1 MVEPLNTEVYYTAKA
16 SSLRG
21 LTSTGY
27 VMAGD
32 RGFEYY
38 NEKNAEDYIQIPW
51 GEIDY
56 VSASVMFGGKVIPR
70 FAIFTKQN
78 GHFDFSTRENHAT
91 LRAIREHVPADSLVK
106 SPTFFGVIKHGF
118 LAIGH
123 AITGKRKK

>member
-1 MVEPLNTEVYYTAKA
+1 MAESMNTEVYYQAKA

-32 RGFEYY
+32 RAFEFY
-38 NEKNAEDYIQIPW
+38 NEKNVEDYVQIPW
-51 GEIDY
+51 EEIDY
-56 VSASVMFGGKVIPR
+56 VAASVMFGGRVIPR

-91 LRAIREHVPADSLVK
+91 LRAIREHVPADRIVRSA
-106 SPTFFGVIKHGF
+106 SFFDVVKHGF

-123 AITGKRKK
+123 LFTRKRG